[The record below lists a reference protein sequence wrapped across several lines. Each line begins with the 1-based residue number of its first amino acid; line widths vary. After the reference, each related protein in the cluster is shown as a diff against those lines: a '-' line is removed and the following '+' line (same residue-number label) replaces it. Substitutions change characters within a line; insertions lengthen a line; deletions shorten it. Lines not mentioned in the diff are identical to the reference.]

1 MDILIMPGWLQNLQ
15 YEVQMMSVKRNL
27 IIAVDFDGTLC
38 HGNWPGV
45 GEPNRKLID
54 KLLKLQRRGNKI
66 ILWTCREGEALCNAV
81 EWCKEFNLIFDAI
94 NDNLPEIK
102 EMYGNNS
109 RKISCDIYIDDKSC
123 IPEWE

>member
-1 MDILIMPGWLQNLQ
+1 MEN
-15 YEVQMMSVKRNL
+15 K
-27 IIAVDFDGTLC
+27 IIAIDFDGTLC

-54 KLLKLQRRGNKI
+54 ELLNLQRRGSKL

-81 EWCKEFNLIFDAI
+81 EWCKGFNLVFDAI

-102 EMYGNNS
+102 EKYGSNS
-109 RKISCDIYIDDKSC
+109 RKISCDIYIDDRSC
-123 IPEWE
+123 IPKWE

>member
-1 MDILIMPGWLQNLQ
+1 
-15 YEVQMMSVKRNL
+15 MSVKRNL

-45 GEPNRKLID
+45 GEPNRILID
-54 KLLKLQRRGNKI
+54 KLLKLQKRGNKI

-81 EWCKEFNLIFDAI
+81 EWCKEFNLVFDAI

-102 EMYGNNS
+102 EMFLKSGKSQKSSYE
-109 RKISCDIYIDDKSC
+109 IDNKKYFFEKRQNEITYKVSEMDK
-123 IPEWE
+123 